1 MIAGLKPVPVIFWS
15 TENGNEPAREWL
27 KELPKDDRKKIGED
41 LRTLQLGWPMGMP
54 LCKSLKGGLW
64 ELRSTL
70 ASHRI
75 ARIILTFFAGA
86 LVLLHGFIKKER
98 RIRKADLDL
107 AHDRLKALRKDR

>member
-1 MIAGLKPVPVIFWS
+1 MIEPLKSVPVIFWS
-15 TENGNEPAREWL
+15 AENGNEPVRAWL
-27 KELPKDDRKKIGED
+27 RGLSKTDRKSIGED
-41 LRTLQLGWPMGMP
+41 LRTLQLGWPVGMP
-54 LCKSLKGGLW
+54 LCKSLKRGLW

-98 RIRKADLDL
+98 KIRNADLDL
-107 AHDRLKALRKDR
+107 ATQRLKALRKNG